1 MSDFH
6 PSGVITTFHNLRT
19 QSIEQQEQEI
29 RRFAKKSPISLIL
42 PSLYSELKNDALV
55 NIVNTLSEMDYIDH
69 IIIGLDQANLKEF
82 KHALQFFSP
91 LPQNVKLLWN
101 DGPRLRKIDNE
112 LKKFNLSPKQPGKGR
127 NVWYMFGFALAQNN
141 IKSAF
146 IGKVGKD
153 EVGNSFIRGLEKEK
167 VVFANQAQSDES
179 ETGRCLVMVTPDA
192 QRTMSTYLGISQK
205 LKSND
210 INEDVIAQSKI
221 TYLEG
226 YLWDL
231 DDAQEAIKKAIKI
244 SKEANRLVA
253 FSVSDVFCIERFRE
267 SFLNLVN
274 NEADIIFA
282 NEEEIKS
289 LYQKDSLDDCL
300 EIISQ
305 HDKIF
310 AVTLGEKGAMIV
322 HKDQCVNIKAQ
333 QIENLVDTTGA
344 GDLFAAGFL
353 LGYINGENLEQCG
366 NEGVIFASKIIQI
379 YGARL

>member
-1 MSDFH
+1 MVSQEFDIV
-6 PSGVITTFHNLRT
+6 GIGNAIVDVITDVNDEFIN
-19 QSIEQQEQEI
+19 QQE
-29 RRFAKKSPISLIL
+29 
-42 PSLYSELKNDALV
+42 
-55 NIVNTLSEMDYIDH
+55 
-69 IIIGLDQANLKEF
+69 
-82 KHALQFFSP
+82 
-91 LPQNVKLLWN
+91 
-101 DGPRLRKIDNE
+101 LRKGLMSLVDLDTI
-112 LKKFNLSPKQPGKGR
+112 KSLSNKIEIKA
-127 NVWYMFGFALAQNN
+127 NVSGGSVANSIVALAQNN

-253 FSVSDVFCIERFRE
+253 FSVSDVFA
-267 SFLNLVN
+267 LN
-274 NEADIIFA
+274 D
-282 NEEEIKS
+282 
-289 LYQKDSLDDCL
+289 L
-300 EIISQ
+300 E
-305 HDKIF
+305 KVF
-310 AVTLGEKGAMIV
+310 
-322 HKDQCVNIKAQ
+322 
-333 QIENLVDTTGA
+333 
-344 GDLFAAGFL
+344 
-353 LGYINGENLEQCG
+353 
-366 NEGVIFASKIIQI
+366 
-379 YGARL
+379 